1 MAATAPLTVVP
12 HAHSPQVAQLSSG
25 EHVLRTCGEVH
36 LERCLRDLQTTFAP
50 GVTVAVS
57 APIVPFRESVADER
71 TGVGSASTANKQC
84 TLRVRAQH
92 LPEPVAASV
101 EGHQLSLRA
110 SQLRGRSWLRDDEL
124 EEPARLAL
132 GEVRAALSAAG
143 AEWEGALPLGI
154 APLSDGTNLL
164 LCDNALVTDGGAGGG
179 LASLLSSLVS
189 GFQLAAG
196 SGPLCE
202 EPLSGV
208 AFTIEELHLE
218 PAAEAD
224 STAAQLS
231 GQLIAATKEACRS
244 AFLACSTRLLEPL
257 YNCELQATQDI
268 LGKTYG
274 VLAKRR
280 ARIVSEELKEGTP
293 IFTIRAL
300 LPVVESFGFAGDL
313 RKQTSG
319 AAHPQLVFSHFEALP
334 QDPMFVVATDE
345 EQEAL
350 DDGALPSTNVAR
362 KLVDEVRRR
371 KGLLVD
377 GEKVVQCAT
386 KQRTLARKR

>member
-1 MAATAPLTVVP
+1 MP

-57 APIVPFRESVADER
+57 PPIVPFRESVADER

-164 LCDNALVTDGGAGGG
+164 LCDNALVTDGGAG
-179 LASLLSSLVS
+179 
-189 GFQLAAG
+189 
-196 SGPLCE
+196 
-202 EPLSGV
+202 
-208 AFTIEELHLE
+208 
-218 PAAEAD
+218 
-224 STAAQLS
+224 
-231 GQLIAATKEACRS
+231 AATGADGTCCEN
-244 AFLACSTRLLEPL
+244 RLRPRLERCG
-257 YNCELQATQDI
+257 Y
-268 LGKTYG
+268 
-274 VLAKRR
+274 R
-280 ARIVSEELKEGTP
+280 
-293 IFTIRAL
+293 
-300 LPVVESFGFAGDL
+300 
-313 RKQTSG
+313 
-319 AAHPQLVFSHFEALP
+319 
-334 QDPMFVVATDE
+334 
-345 EQEAL
+345 
-350 DDGALPSTNVAR
+350 
-362 KLVDEVRRR
+362 
-371 KGLLVD
+371 
-377 GEKVVQCAT
+377 
-386 KQRTLARKR
+386 

>member
-1 MAATAPLTVVP
+1 M
-12 HAHSPQVAQLSSG
+12 
-25 EHVLRTCGEVH
+25 RTCGEVH

-350 DDGALPSTNVAR
+350 DDGALPSTNIAR
-362 KLVDEVRRR
+362 KLVDEARRR

-377 GEKVVQCAT
+377 GDKVVQCAT
-386 KQRTLARKR
+386 KQRTMARKK

>member
-1 MAATAPLTVVP
+1 M
-12 HAHSPQVAQLSSG
+12 
-25 EHVLRTCGEVH
+25 
-36 LERCLRDLQTTFAP
+36 
-50 GVTVAVS
+50 
-57 APIVPFRESVADER
+57 
-71 TGVGSASTANKQC
+71 
-84 TLRVRAQH
+84 
-92 LPEPVAASV
+92 
-101 EGHQLSLRA
+101 
-110 SQLRGRSWLRDDEL
+110 
-124 EEPARLAL
+124 
-132 GEVRAALSAAG
+132 
-143 AEWEGALPLGI
+143 
-154 APLSDGTNLL
+154 
-164 LCDNALVTDGGAGGG
+164 
-179 LASLLSSLVS
+179 
-189 GFQLAAG
+189 
-196 SGPLCE
+196 CE
-202 EPLSGV
+202 EPVSGV
-208 AFTIEELHLE
+208 AFTIEELRVELLV
-218 PAAEAD
+218 ADGD

-334 QDPMFVVATDE
+334 QDPMFVVATSE

-350 DDGALPSTNVAR
+350 DDGALPSINIAR
-362 KLVDEVRRR
+362 KLVDEARRR

-386 KQRTLARKR
+386 KQRTLGRNK

>member
-1 MAATAPLTVVP
+1 M
-12 HAHSPQVAQLSSG
+12 
-25 EHVLRTCGEVH
+25 
-36 LERCLRDLQTTFAP
+36 
-50 GVTVAVS
+50 
-57 APIVPFRESVADER
+57 
-71 TGVGSASTANKQC
+71 
-84 TLRVRAQH
+84 
-92 LPEPVAASV
+92 
-101 EGHQLSLRA
+101 
-110 SQLRGRSWLRDDEL
+110 RGWL
-124 EEPARLAL
+124 
-132 GEVRAALSAAG
+132 
-143 AEWEGALPLGI
+143 AE
-154 APLSDGTNLL
+154 
-164 LCDNALVTDGGAGGG
+164 C
-179 LASLLSSLVS
+179 
-189 GFQLAAG
+189 
-196 SGPLCE
+196 
-202 EPLSGV
+202 
-208 AFTIEELHLE
+208 
-218 PAAEAD
+218 
-224 STAAQLS
+224 
-231 GQLIAATKEACRS
+231 S

-350 DDGALPSTNVAR
+350 DDGALPSTNIAR
-362 KLVDEVRRR
+362 KLVDEARRR

-377 GEKVVQCAT
+377 GDKVVQCAT
-386 KQRTLARKR
+386 KQRTMARKK

>member
-1 MAATAPLTVVP
+1 M
-12 HAHSPQVAQLSSG
+12 AQLPSG

-50 GVTVAVS
+50 GVTVHVS

-71 TGVGSASTANKQC
+71 AGVGSASTANKQC

-101 EGHQLSLRA
+101 EGHQHSLRA
-110 SQLRGRSWLRDDEL
+110 SQLRGRSWLRDDAL

-143 AEWEGALPLGI
+143 AEWEGSLPLGV
-154 APLSDGTNLL
+154 APLSDCTNLL
-164 LCDNALVTDGGAGGG
+164 LCDTALVTGGDAGGK
-179 LASLLSSLVS
+179 LTSLLSSLVS

-208 AFTIEELHLE
+208 AFIIEELHVE
-218 PAAEAD
+218 PAADGD

-257 YNCELQATQDI
+257 YNCELQATQEI

-280 ARIVSEELKEGTP
+280 ARIISEELKEGTP

-350 DDGALPSTNVAR
+350 DDGALPSTNIAR
-362 KLVDEVRRR
+362 KLVDEARRR

-377 GEKVVQCAT
+377 GDKVVQCAT
-386 KQRTLARKR
+386 KQRTMARKK